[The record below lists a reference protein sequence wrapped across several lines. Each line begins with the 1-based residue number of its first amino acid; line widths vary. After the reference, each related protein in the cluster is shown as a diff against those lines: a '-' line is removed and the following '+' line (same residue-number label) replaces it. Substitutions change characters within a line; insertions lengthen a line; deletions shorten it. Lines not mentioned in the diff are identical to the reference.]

1 MSYMNLHTHS
11 EYSNLRMLD
20 STNKLQKLIDKA
32 IEIGLN
38 GIALTDHD
46 CVSGHVKAIQRQKKL
61 MDNNVDFKIILG
73 NEIYL
78 VDSLEEV
85 RDNYKGKETKFF
97 HFILLAKDELGAE
110 QIRRISSSAWE
121 NSFFTGKMERVPTVK
136 QTLENIIGNEKGHII
151 ASTACLGGELAY
163 WILENKPDQCLE
175 FIDWCQDVF
184 LPENFYLE
192 MQPND
197 CKEQVIVNQ
206 TIIKISEQLD
216 VPYIISTDAHYLSAD
231 QSLVHEAYLNSKE
244 DGSRET
250 AEFYKTCYLMT
261 AEEIHNWMDEQ
272 IGENHVNTA
281 LENTNK
287 IGQSVKFFDLA
298 HSQVVPKVPIP
309 EFEMEHSF
317 RDVYDQCEYIKKFA
331 YSKDIHDQYFLY
343 LIENGWWEKEYK
355 DTLLKTDILN
365 MMERIDVE
373 LKAIWESS
381 IKINDN
387 IASYYITALDIVKMM
402 WDDANSLVGCSRG
415 SIAAFY
421 TAYLIGLQQINPMRY
436 DIPYWRHLH
445 ESRPEMPDV
454 DIDSEKSRRQA
465 IIEAT
470 RKKFGN
476 DRVLNICA
484 FRTEGSK
491 LALLTTCRGLGISS
505 DIAQYLASLIPVVRG
520 NTTSLDVMV
529 HGDAENDIKP
539 NIEFINECEKYEGLL
554 DTAMTIEGLICGRT
568 VHASGVIIF
577 ESSYSKL
584 NCMMRSPNGQPTTQ
598 WDMDDSAY
606 AGGLKYDYLTITNL
620 DSMHKCLDFLIK
632 YGYIEWQGSLRE
644 TYNKYFHPDVLDYD
658 SEEMWKMAENLEIVN
673 LFQFMTTVGQQAI
686 QKIKPRSLIEL
697 GVANAV
703 MRLMAQDKGAEQPL
717 DKYVRYKNNISEW
730 YDTMKEYNLTD
741 NEISIMEKHLSHV
754 SGMATMQEEVMRL
767 VMDEEIS
774 HFDMVGANKLR
785 KSIAK
790 KKKKLQQEAKDNFYQ
805 VGKSVGASLNLLD
818 YVWKECIVPQL
829 GYSFSQP
836 HVLGYSTIGVQEMN
850 MAYKYPII
858 YWNCANL
865 IVDSASDEE
874 TKGATDYGKVGIA
887 INNMQKAGINIALPL
902 INEADFGFMPD
913 EKKNRIIFG
922 LKAMNGIGDDVARA
936 IVENRPY
943 KSIEDF
949 CERMVTTKLVTPAQM
964 FKLIKGGCFTELHN
978 PDRKVTMDWFLRNY
992 VFSPCGSLT
1001 LQQFGRMQEM
1011 NIIPKELELAV
1022 KMVNFKKYVLHKDN
1036 LHTKHIEK
1044 GKKMV
1049 KRGYHDGYYTLDK
1062 NSQPFFIN
1070 HFTENSVVGLNGD
1083 YYLVSEKLFTKEV
1096 DNYIQ
1101 PLKDWF
1107 AKEDSLNLYNET
1119 VYKELWNKHAAGT
1132 IAHWSMEALTYYDEE
1147 HELANINNELYGIIN
1162 FFDLPEE
1169 PEAYAYYTRY
1179 IDGEAKAMPKFKICR
1194 IAGVVLDN
1202 NSTHHSISL
1211 LTPHG
1216 VVTAKFSKGQFAF
1229 YNKQIS
1235 AKLDPNSEK
1244 KTVLE
1249 KSWFRRGS
1257 LLCLQGVRRGDQFVP
1272 MVYSDT
1278 IYKHTVN
1285 LIQEVYEDGKM
1296 LLQTER
1302 VKVDGE

>member
-206 TIIKISEQLD
+206 TIIKISKQLD

-244 DGSRET
+244 DSSRET

-272 IGENHVNTA
+272 IGENHVNIA

-355 DTLLKTDILN
+355 DTLLKTDILK

-730 YDTMKEYNLTD
+730 YNTMKEYNLTD

-1022 KMVNFKKYVLHKDN
+1022 KMVNFKKYVLHEDN

-1132 IAHWSMEALTYYDEE
+1132 ISHWSMEALTYYDEE
-1147 HELANINNELYGIIN
+1147 HELANINNELYGIVN